1 MDASTD
7 QATYMANRDA
17 LIRFA
22 STVVGPADAED
33 VVIDGVVSAMRSPRW
48 RSVENRRAYLYQ
60 SVLNAGRTH
69 LRSTRRRRRREERAH
84 RLGNH
89 SPQAMPETDR
99 HPELVAAVIRLSARQ
114 RAVVYLTYW
123 EDLDE
128 RAVAERL
135 GISVGS
141 VRTHLHR
148 ARNHLE
154 VALDV

>member
-1 MDASTD
+1 MEASTD
-7 QATYMANRDA
+7 RAIYMANRDA

-33 VVIDGVVSAMRSPRW
+33 VMIDGVVSAMRSRRW
-48 RSVENRRAYLYQ
+48 DQVENHRSYLYQ

-69 LRSTRRRRRREERAH
+69 LRSTRRRRRREDRAH
-84 RLGNH
+84 RLRLVA
-89 SPQAMPETDR
+89 PPELPETDR
-99 HPELVAAVIRLSARQ
+99 NPELVAAVSRLSARQ
-114 RAVVYLTYW
+114 RAVVFLTYW

-154 VALDV
+154 VALDA